1 MLRLPLLALLLA
13 APLGAQTV
21 SDWAS
26 PAGDWASPAEVR
38 ADPPGPGPSPGTPS
52 TPTQS
57 VPVDGGLGLL
67 ALAGGAYA
75 VRRLRSRT

>member
-1 MLRLPLLALLLA
+1 MRLSFLVAVSAAALAVAAASAQSLPDWA
-13 APLGAQTV
+13 AP
-21 SDWAS
+21 
-26 PAGDWASPAEVR
+26 PAPA
-38 ADPPGPGPSPGTPS
+38 ATTPPTGPGTGPGTPS

-75 VRRLRSRT
+75 ARRLRHRR